1 MMMLVIDDDEAGDTS
16 LELRLPESSRSE
28 TMELR
33 ICLLRSYHR
42 GVASIVKSC
51 RYLPRGDLQA
61 LADSADA
68 F

>member
-28 TMELR
+28 NMELK

-42 GVASIVKSC
+42 GAASLVDPC
-51 RYLPRGDLQA
+51 RCLRHRDSQV
-61 LADSADA
+61 LAGSADA
-68 F
+68 S